1 MNPDDAAFVAALP
14 GWAFD
19 FVLVMARVSA
29 AIMLIP
35 AVGETLIPATMR
47 AAFAFA
53 VTLLVLP
60 IVAPELP
67 PPPPDLAH
75 DALLLLGE
83 VLIGIWLG
91 WLARLLML
99 SLAISGQMI
108 SFMMGLANVL
118 QADGP
123 NGGQV
128 TALSHLL
135 EYAAP
140 VMIFGTGLYMLPLSA
155 LTGSYEVLP
164 PGLALPAGDV
174 AQTVVTAVSQ
184 SFYVAF
190 RLAAPFVLADV
201 TWHVSVGLLSRLA
214 PTLHLFLVVMP
225 GQILGGFVLL
235 AVLGGTLIGAW
246 DDSVR
251 AGLMHLPGLR

>member
-14 GWAFD
+14 GWAFG
-19 FVLVMARVSA
+19 FILVLARVSA

-35 AVGETLIPATMR
+35 ALGEMQVPVTMR
-47 AAFAFA
+47 AALAFA
-53 VTLLVLP
+53 ITVLLLPLLAPTLP
-60 IVAPELP
+60 APP
-67 PPPPDLAH
+67 ADLAH
-75 DALLLLGE
+75 DTLLLLGE
-83 VLIGIWLG
+83 LLTGIWLG

-99 SLAISGQMI
+99 SLSTAGQIISY
-108 SFMMGLANVL
+108 MMGLANVL

-128 TALSHLL
+128 TALSHMF

-155 LTGSYEVLP
+155 LAGSYQVLP

-174 AQTVVTAVSQ
+174 AQTVVVAVSQ
-184 SFYVAF
+184 SFSLAF

-214 PTLHLFLVVMP
+214 PNLHLFLVVMP

-235 AVLGGTLIGAW
+235 ALLGATIIGSW
-246 DDSVR
+246 DDALRV
-251 AGLMHLPGLR
+251 GLMQLPGLR